1 MRLIRRI
8 TCLRDEFGK
17 TIKVKFISYIKKFMN
32 YQKKK
37 KNGTPFNMIRSIKKF
52 EMDYFNKINQLYS
65 FSYKSILYQFLI

>member
-1 MRLIRRI
+1 M
-8 TCLRDEFGK
+8 
-17 TIKVKFISYIKKFMN
+17 
-32 YQKKK
+32 KK

>member
-37 KNGTPFNMIRSIKKF
+37 KMVPHSIWL
-52 EMDYFNKINQLYS
+52 EV
-65 FSYKSILYQFLI
+65 